1 MFYPKKENIDV
12 DVLTDIA
19 GGSYESSREEKYASA
34 VLGWGVQNVD
44 ITLGYRKITASFEN
58 HDEPLLNTFEIDI
71 TKKSGSEGDPYVI
84 LKDMEGLTFAGDYS
98 QQEKS
103 GYFYFPLIQESKQII
118 FSTTEDVDFID
129 LPLFVSPEISQLS
142 IVGFVD
148 PFDESGKLKKW
159 ILFSLII
166 LLLIIVGMVFWIILH
181 AWYKKK
187 YENYLFKNKNNL
199 YNLFTWIG
207 NAKKRGLDEGK
218 LRTQLGKAG
227 WNSEQLRYA
236 MRKYSGKKT
245 GMPGPSFSEMR
256 NKTRE
261 KKVVALGKIPK
272 KLQEKL
278 DQTKSQQQTGKKR
291 FHNL

>member
-1 MFYPKKENIDV
+1 M

-19 GGSYESSREEKYASA
+19 GGSYESSREERYANA

-44 ITLGYRKITASFEN
+44 ITLAYREIISSFEN
-58 HDEPLLNTFEIDI
+58 HDEPLLNVFEVDI
-71 TKKSGSEGDPYVI
+71 TKKAGCEDDPYVI
-84 LKDMEGLTFAGDYS
+84 LKHMEGLAFAGDYS
-98 QQEKS
+98 EQEKS
-103 GYFYFPLIQESKQII
+103 GYFYFPLIEESKKIV
-118 FSTTEDVDFID
+118 FATTEDVDFID

-142 IVGFVD
+142 VIGFVD

-166 LLLIIVGMVFWIILH
+166 FLLIIVGVMFWVVLH

-207 NAKKRGLDEGK
+207 NAKKRGLSEGK
-218 LRTQLGKAG
+218 LKSQLGKAG

-256 NKTRE
+256 DKPRE
-261 KKVVALGKIPK
+261 KKAVALGKIPK

-278 DQTKSQQQTGKKR
+278 KQTKFRQQTDKKR
-291 FHNL
+291 FRNL